1 MEHYGKPRSYVVQ
14 SDNQENNRVYHRN
27 RKHLHTST
35 AEASNGYKQYTSSN
49 NSVNEDHSDN
59 PPSETQTNNTESD
72 TNEDR
77 SSVSV
82 DQENN
87 DSVVITRSGR
97 RVKKPKKYE

>member
-1 MEHYGKPRSYVVQ
+1 M
-14 SDNQENNRVYHRN
+14 
-27 RKHLHTST
+27 HTST
-35 AEASNGYKQYTSSN
+35 AEASNGYKQYTSSD

-97 RVKKPKKYE
+97 RVKKPKKYLTLIFLVAEELFIYFHVLKRT